1 MCAACVLH
9 VCCMCAACV
18 LHAGSALAA
27 RACRHRVI
35 RLVCSAGW
43 LAHLPA
49 PLVQVAE
56 GSDADVIIFDPSA
69 EHTLGAAT
77 HHSAMDT
84 NIYEGYRVTG
94 KVRGWVLSGGAA
106 SRCAGVWLHPNCCLI
121 VVFAS
126 STGNRQC
133 SAQPPLLAPP
143 AGSDHHQPGAPGVA
157 RWAAECDARQRAL
170 CAHPHPWPA
179 VPGAGQ
185 AARAPRGCAA
195 VWGSARAE
203 EWKWERKG

>member
-1 MCAACVLH
+1 VKLHRISELLAARLCWLAWSS
-9 VCCMCAACV
+9 CMCAACV

-84 NIYEGYRVTG
+84 NIYEGPGDRQGERV
-94 KVRGWVLSGGAA
+94 GAE
-106 SRCAGVWLHPNCCLI
+106 R
-121 VVFAS
+121 
-126 STGNRQC
+126 
-133 SAQPPLLAPP
+133 
-143 AGSDHHQPGAPGVA
+143 
-157 RWAAECDARQRAL
+157 
-170 CAHPHPWPA
+170 
-179 VPGAGQ
+179 
-185 AARAPRGCAA
+185 RGCQPMCWCVAA
-195 VWGSARAE
+195 PQLLPDSCVCFQHR
-203 EWKWERKG
+203 